1 MPMIDNPMKPIERNM
16 DLCPYY
22 SGYED
27 CERGHFYGPA
37 VRDHFLIHFV
47 LEGKGIFQVGER
59 TWHLQKGQ
67 GFLICPGIVTYYKAD
82 DEDPWIYTWV
92 GFNGIGAG
100 QYLRRAGLSQE
111 MPVFTLT
118 DGEAIFNTMRSMVE
132 TRHIRHTKDLRFTS
146 LLYQLLYQL
155 VEDLGA
161 VNPPSTPGAVREV
174 YIQKALDFI
183 QMNYSREM
191 TIEEMAHYTGIH
203 RKYLSLV
210 FKEVLHIPPQ
220 QYLVQY
226 RMNQACSL
234 MKNPLLSISEIA
246 WSVGYKDQFLFSK
259 MFKKAKGMSPRHYR
273 RSLQD

>member
-210 FKEVLHIPPQ
+210 FKEVLHITPQ